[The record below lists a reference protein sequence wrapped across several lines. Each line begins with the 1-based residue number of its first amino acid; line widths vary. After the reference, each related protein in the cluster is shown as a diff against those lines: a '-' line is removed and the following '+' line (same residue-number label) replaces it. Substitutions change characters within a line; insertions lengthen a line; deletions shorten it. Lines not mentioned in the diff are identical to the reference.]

1 VTDVRHLGKRALD
14 WHELATMD
22 WVLPPAGT
30 ALGASV
36 LDLFLHVGEEPPV
49 PAIEAHSLKI
59 VGRIAQ

>member
-1 VTDVRHLGKRALD
+1 
-14 WHELATMD
+14 MD